1 MSKRKQFVVIAIFLS
16 SLIFLNATAAEAKPP
31 REYQAIVQHLKT
43 KYKAKKV
50 NLFFMW
56 AARAIVSIAKPAGV
70 KSFSLTVFNDLK
82 FSYETVDNEMSE
94 AMRSSYGPEWSEVF
108 HVRSREGQQA
118 YLYLRD
124 AGKDVKVVL
133 VTVDKENAA
142 VIRATFSPEKVA
154 DFINDPKLFG
164 VSLGDDQAKKST
176 EASTTPKSSEN

>member
-1 MSKRKQFVVIAIFLS
+1 MSKRTQFVVIAIFLS

-56 AARAIVSIAKPAGV
+56 AARAIVSIARPAGV

-82 FSYETVDNEMSE
+82 FSYETVDNEMSM
-94 AMRSSYGPEWSEVF
+94 AMRNSYGPEWSEVF
-108 HVRSREGQQA
+108 HDRSREGQQA
-118 YLYLRD
+118 YLYLRE

-133 VTVDKENAA
+133 VTIEKENAA
-142 VIRATFSPEKVA
+142 VMRATFSPEKVA
-154 DFINDPKLFG
+154 DFINDPKVFG
-164 VSLGDDQAKKST
+164 VSLGDDQAKKSPET
-176 EASTTPKSSEN
+176 NTPQNSSEN